1 MYIPNNWRNENN
13 YDPRLAHFFTW
24 QTSSKERILESS
36 YSLKNEVSTLRYGNP
51 TIYPPAKQET
61 PASVDANYH
70 TYIYSKISFRGK
82 TSDEATDDVINV
94 QIPAI
99 KKNIAEGKL
108 HVDNI
113 DVFCEKGVFDVEQS
127 RRILQAGQDAGWQ
140 LNFHGDELSALDGA
154 KVIRWI
160 LIYRIL

>member
-1 MYIPNNWRNENN
+1 M
-13 YDPRLAHFFTW
+13 D
-24 QTSSKERILESS
+24 
-36 YSLKNEVSTLRYGNP
+36 NEVSALRYGNP
-51 TIYPPAKQET
+51 AIYPPAKQET
-61 PASVDANYH
+61 PASVDTNYH
-70 TYIYSKISFRGK
+70 TYIYSNISFRGK

-127 RRILQAGQDAGWQ
+127 RRILQAGHDAGWQ

-154 KVIRWI
+154 KVIRGM